1 MGAPDVMSDAGV
13 KPSVA
18 GARPPP
24 LVGGAQ
30 DCGELGALLVD
41 DRGAVL
47 PAGAPALAVTQDPT
61 SEICGGEGRAAS
73 PPPDGPDICGAA
85 KAGNGRPTE
94 PCRNGTNSAQA
105 AEADEFSS
113 DIDV

>member
-13 KPSVA
+13 RPSVA
-18 GARPPP
+18 GATPP
-24 LVGGAQ
+24 VGAQ

-41 DRGAVL
+41 DLCAVF
-47 PAGAPALAVTQDPT
+47 AGAALAVTQDPT

-73 PPPDGPDICGAA
+73 PGPEICGAAA

-94 PCRNGTNSAQA
+94 PCRKGTNSAQA

-113 DIDV
+113 DIDE